1 MPGHR
6 PADAARPPRQR
17 GEVRAMTRIRS
28 RRRSEAQLIADLD
41 DILRPGC
48 RIGVLGAAWRW
59 RYELGLAAGVT
70 LALAALL
77 RVLGTEW
84 TVIAMSALAG
94 ALAPPWPPWATAA
107 AWRVITPH
115 RLRSGCAQARIQSR
129 CGRLPLVLRTTST
142 PFGERVRLWCP
153 AGTSA
158 EDLRSA
164 RTLLQAACWAADV
177 RLTQDEHHAHIV
189 TVDVIR
195 RRLPAGSEA
204 ARVRDAGDSAAI
216 APAGPRTPAP
226 GP

>member
-1 MPGHR
+1 
-6 PADAARPPRQR
+6 
-17 GEVRAMTRIRS
+17 MTRIRS

-41 DILRPGC
+41 DILRPSR

-70 LALAALL
+70 LALATLL

-107 AWRVITPH
+107 ALRVITPH

-129 CGRLPLVLRTTST
+129 RGRLPLVLRTTST

-164 RTLLQAACWAADV
+164 RPLLRAACWAADV
-177 RLTQDEHHAHIV
+177 RITRDERYAHIV

-195 RRLPAGSEA
+195 HRLLRAAQQAPTGPVPAPAAPLPRLPPF
-204 ARVRDAGDSAAI
+204 RPAGDSAAV